1 MAENNLYPQLHS
13 VNQSMRSLLNKHLP
27 LVLWFTGLSGSGKTT
42 IANKLEIRLL
52 SEFNAH
58 TYLLD
63 GDNIRIGLNAGLG
76 FSKEDRKE
84 NIRRTGEVAKLMFDA
99 GLIVLTALISP
110 FRADRDL
117 VRSLFYPGAFWEIYV
132 SCPLD
137 LCMLRDPKGL
147 YQKAIKGEIPEFSGI
162 SSPYEPP
169 LSPELVIESHR
180 LDIDQCVSIILDR
193 LIEKKIITFNK

>member
-1 MAENNLYPQLHS
+1 MTENNLYPQLHS
-13 VNQSMRSLLNKHLP
+13 VNQAMRSQLKKHLP

-42 IANKLEIRLL
+42 LANKLEIRLL

-63 GDNIRIGLNAGLG
+63 GDNIRTGLNAGLG

-99 GLIVLTALISP
+99 GLIVLAALISP
-110 FRADRDL
+110 FREDRDL
-117 VRSLFYPGAFWEIYV
+117 VRGLFSPGMFWEIYV
-132 SCPLD
+132 SCPLN
-137 LCMLRDPKGL
+137 LCIQRDPKGL
-147 YQKAIKGEIPEFSGI
+147 YQKAIKGAIPEFSGI

-169 LSPELVIESHR
+169 LSPELVIESDK
-180 LDIDQCVSIILDR
+180 LDVDQCVSKILDQ
-193 LIEKKIITFNK
+193 LLEKKIIIPKN

>member
-1 MAENNLYPQLHS
+1 MTENNLYPQLHS
-13 VNQSMRSLLNKHLP
+13 VNQAMRSQLKKHLP

-42 IANKLEIRLL
+42 LANKLEIRLL

-63 GDNIRIGLNAGLG
+63 GDNIRTGLNAGLG

-99 GLIVLTALISP
+99 GLIVLAALISP
-110 FRADRDL
+110 FREDRDL
-117 VRSLFYPGAFWEIYV
+117 VRGLFSPGMFWEIYV
-132 SCPLD
+132 SCPLN
-137 LCMLRDPKGL
+137 LCIQRDPKGL
-147 YQKAIKGEIPEFSGI
+147 YQKAIKGAIPEFSGI

-169 LSPELVIESHR
+169 LSPELVIESDK
-180 LDIDQCVSIILDR
+180 LDVDQCVSKILDQ
-193 LIEKKIITFNK
+193 LLEKKIIIPNN